1 MLSKNGL
8 LNRYICVGGQK
19 MEKSNEFKDYDYSY
33 LRRLP
38 IDKLLELLEIAPAL
52 SDDPEDEAYLDALE
66 EAIIEKE
73 NENPTGFFPDVDQ
86 QWEQF
91 VAHYMPDMRKAALE
105 SEPAEHAVSP
115 QTNHQPFEV
124 PQKRVVRFS
133 RIWRTALVAAAAIAC
148 MFAVM
153 VTAQAAGIDVFGAMA
168 RWTKDVFSFGQI
180 VPDSEVSDNL
190 GQETEGPVADAQ
202 DPNREFAS
210 LQEALDA
217 YGMTEVHEPSWLPEG
232 YALDSI
238 DVLALDDPF
247 LRTFDVIY
255 TNGEKI
261 IGIGI
266 MNYEDEPS
274 TQVQKIDGPVESMVK
289 DGITFYLIQN
299 TNNWT
304 VAWCTGQYEFYVS
317 SKEGKDILWQVVES
331 MFT

>member
-8 LNRYICVGGQK
+8 LNRYISVGGQK
-19 MEKSNEFKDYDYSY
+19 MEKSNGFKDYDYSY

-52 SDDPEDEAYLDALE
+52 SDAPEDEAYLDALE

-180 VPDSEVSDNL
+180 TPDSEVSDNL
-190 GQETEGPVADAQ
+190 GHETEGPVADAQ

-217 YGMTEVHEPSWLPEG
+217 YGMTEVHEPGWLPKG

-238 DVLALDDPF
+238 DAKYVDEPF
-247 LRTFDVIY
+247 LQSISASY
-255 TNGEKI
+255 SNGQNYV
-261 IGIGI
+261 GIDI
-266 MNYEDEPS
+266 MSYEYEPI
-274 TQVQKIDGPVESMVK
+274 TQVQKIDGLVESVEK
-289 DGITFYLIQN
+289 NGVTFYLVKN
-299 TNNWT
+299 TVGGT
-304 VAWCTGQYEFYVS
+304 VAWYTDQYEYYLSTSGDENV
-317 SKEGKDILWQVVES
+317 LWQIADS
-331 MFT
+331 MFK

>member
-1 MLSKNGL
+1 
-8 LNRYICVGGQK
+8 
-19 MEKSNEFKDYDYSY
+19 MEKSNGFKDYDYSY

-52 SDDPEDEAYLDALE
+52 SDAPEDEAYLDALE

-153 VTAQAAGIDVFGAMA
+153 VTAQAAGVDVFGAIA
-168 RWTKDVFSFGQI
+168 RWTEDIFSFGQI
-180 VPDSEVSDNL
+180 SPDSEVSDNL

-217 YGMTEVHEPSWLPEG
+217 YGMTEVHEPGWLPEG

-238 DVLALDDPF
+238 DVLAENDPF
-247 LRTFDVIY
+247 LRTFEVTY
-255 TNGEKI
+255 TDGEGL

-266 MNYEDEPS
+266 ISSEGEPF
-274 TQVQKIDGPVESMVK
+274 TQVQKTDDPVESIEKNGV
-289 DGITFYLIQN
+289 TFYLLQN
-299 TNNWT
+299 TGNYT
-304 VAWCTGQYEFYVS
+304 IAWYTDQYEYYLTS
-317 SKEGKDILWQVVES
+317 NGEKDVLWQVAES
-331 MFT
+331 MFS

>member
-1 MLSKNGL
+1 MSELNELNNSKYAYLYSLSL
-8 LNRYICVGGQK
+8 
-19 MEKSNEFKDYDYSY
+19 E
-33 LRRLP
+33 
-38 IDKLLELLEIAPAL
+38 ELLERLTVAPIPAV
-52 SDDPEDEAYLDALE
+52 SPEKQAYVDALK

-180 VPDSEVSDNL
+180 TPDSEVSDNL
-190 GQETEGPVADAQ
+190 GHETEGPVADAQ

-217 YGMTEVHEPSWLPEG
+217 YGMTEVHEPGWLPEG
-232 YALDSI
+232 YALFDI
-238 DVLALDDPF
+238 NVLAMDDPF
-247 LRTFDVIY
+247 LRSFSASY
-255 TNGEKI
+255 TDGEGA

-266 MNYEDEPS
+266 MGYEGEPS
-274 TQVQKIDGPVESMVK
+274 TQVQKIDGPVESVEKNGLM
-289 DGITFYLIQN
+289 FYHVENSVGRTI
-299 TNNWT
+299 
-304 VAWCTGQYEFYVS
+304 AWYSDQYEYYLSGDV
-317 SKEGKDILWQVVES
+317 GDDILWQVAES